1 MNKNKGIF
9 LLIVVGL
16 LIAGSAV
23 LFADDTVFTT
33 FNDTSAASP
42 LTWSGTGSVHT
53 RYMTDYDDIS
63 ASIVILYPELHIG
76 LHYKGESSG
85 FTGSF
90 TLSGNHDFTNSS
102 DITQYLSS
110 MIDEAYYRTFFTGF
124 NLSAGFMKIV
134 WGKGDEI
141 FTFDNINAVDYSD
154 FMNNSY
160 LDRKKAEA
168 MIKLDV
174 PFGQQGLI
182 EALYTPVFTPDT
194 FPASG
199 PWVQSD
205 YTTMES
211 IINSQMA
218 NYAASKI
225 PTLMGAGIPLED
237 ATFIAQQEAAAL
249 AADVMD
255 TENMKTLSHG
265 QGGIHITDSLG
276 GVDFGA
282 AYEYT
287 YLREPVVDMSAF
299 MTDPTKKIKV
309 TWDRLHLFGIEA
321 AAALGGFNFRG
332 ESAYYL
338 TSDTAGTNP
347 LVHNNKIQ
355 YLAGFDRNIPVHN
368 MSINIQDRG
377 EIILGSNGI
386 KDNGAADIEYSDSGS
401 YISNIIAADLR
412 DTFFNDTLTVKM
424 SGAYSAGSKS
434 YMLAPGIEYT
444 IKDDAAVKVRYTLY
458 RGDSD
463 TLFGQFKDNDM
474 LEVIFQYSF

>member
-1 MNKNKGIF
+1 MT
-9 LLIVVGL
+9 
-16 LIAGSAV
+16 GSAV
-23 LFADDTVFTT
+23 LFADNTGFTT
-33 FNDTSAASP
+33 FNDTSAVSP
-42 LTWSGTGSVHT
+42 LTWSGTGSIHT
-53 RYMTDYDDIS
+53 RYMMDYDDIS
-63 ASIVILYPELHIG
+63 ASTIVLYPELNME
-76 LHYKGESSG
+76 LHYKGESSD

-102 DITQYLSS
+102 DIAEYLSS
-110 MIDEAYYRTFFTGF
+110 MIDEAYYRTFFSGF

-194 FPASG
+194 FPTTG

-205 YTTMES
+205 YRAMT
-211 IINSQMA
+211 A
-218 NYAASKI
+218 
-225 PTLMGAGIPLED
+225 MGIT
-237 ATFIAQQEAAAL
+237 ATN
-249 AADVMD
+249 MD

-287 YLREPVVDMSAF
+287 FLREPVVDMSAF
-299 MTDPTKKIKV
+299 MADPTKKVKV

-332 ESAYYL
+332 EGAYYL
-338 TSDTAGTNP
+338 TSDTAGTDP
-347 LVHNNKIQ
+347 LVHNNKVQ
-355 YLAGFDRNIPVHN
+355 YLAGFDRNIPIHN

-386 KDNGAADIEYSDSGS
+386 KDNGTADMEYSDSGS

-412 DTFFNDTLTVKM
+412 DTFLNDTLTVKM

-444 IKDDAAVKVRYTLY
+444 IKDDAAVKIRYTLY

-463 TLFGQFKDNDM
+463 TLFGEFKDNDM
-474 LEVIFQYSF
+474 LDVIFQYSF